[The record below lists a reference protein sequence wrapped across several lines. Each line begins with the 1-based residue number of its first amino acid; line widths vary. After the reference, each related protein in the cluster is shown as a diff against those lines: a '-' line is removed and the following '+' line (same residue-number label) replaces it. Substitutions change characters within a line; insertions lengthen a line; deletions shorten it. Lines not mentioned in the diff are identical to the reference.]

1 MSDDEREENNR
12 QVDPLIGAV
21 GGAIPK
27 APIRPR
33 SASDSSIPNS
43 QMINVLNELRR
54 RENRDPVATLPQGFK
69 SMQNKYKHQQLLRWT
84 AEIEKHKQLRKIVY
98 DKDLEYNNQIFFNT
112 TELNRFI
119 RLKASKLT
127 GANPAENY
135 LSLPEI
141 ALEDVPL
148 YYPTGSD
155 TSRLVF
161 VTDTLSSQ
169 TTTPTY
175 SMATKGYIATHNFK
189 EADTRS
195 TSTESYDEAT
205 EEELKKLREKF
216 KLNDAKWHEKE
227 PVKPPERPIIQTVDN
242 PKHIEELANLKEQ
255 VMILQN
261 QLKQSDKEKQI
272 NREKEKEL
280 TKRHM

>member
-1 MSDDEREENNR
+1 
-12 QVDPLIGAV
+12 
-21 GGAIPK
+21 
-27 APIRPR
+27 
-33 SASDSSIPNS
+33 
-43 QMINVLNELRR
+43 LRR

-141 ALEDVPL
+141 ALEVVPL
-148 YYPTGSD
+148 YYPTGLD

-175 SMATKGYIATHNFK
+175 SMAAKGYIATHNFK